1 MNTSSDTP
9 TRKELQQDI
18 ARAVDKAIEAAMK
31 GTGEVMAPRLKKI
44 KERFDEVERSGN
56 AISELLGLQSEAI
69 HILRD
74 EVERLRIRTQEFDQD
89 LNAMKTVMG
98 ERT

>member
-1 MNTSSDTP
+1 
-9 TRKELQQDI
+9 
-18 ARAVDKAIEAAMK
+18 
-31 GTGEVMAPRLKKI
+31 MAPRLKKI

-74 EVERLRIRTQEFDQD
+74 EVERLRIRMQEFDQD

>member
-44 KERFDEVERSGN
+44 KERFDEV
-56 AISELLGLQSEAI
+56 
-69 HILRD
+69 
-74 EVERLRIRTQEFDQD
+74 V
-89 LNAMKTVMG
+89 
-98 ERT
+98 